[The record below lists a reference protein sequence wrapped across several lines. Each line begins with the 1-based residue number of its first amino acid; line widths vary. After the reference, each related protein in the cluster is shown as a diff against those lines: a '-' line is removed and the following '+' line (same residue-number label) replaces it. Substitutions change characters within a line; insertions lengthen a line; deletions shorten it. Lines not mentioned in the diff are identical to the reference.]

1 MSRIELLKKAEELGI
16 HYRTGM
22 SKKEFLNRVKEGDIL
37 LYGPTTKKRKSRR
50 DSSERRPIKADM
62 KTIFLSLLRDAFEDE
77 LAHLELRIIRDA
89 QAPRFAALKETHPEI
104 YADFMTARNG
114 PHEVLLCNRRK
125 RVEILTKLIEE

>member
-1 MSRIELLKKAEELGI
+1 MSRIELLKKAEKLGI

-22 SKKEFLNRVKEGDIL
+22 AKKEFLNRIKEGDIL
-37 LYGPTTKKRKSRR
+37 LYGPRTTKRKSRR
-50 DSSERRPIKADM
+50 NKSEKRQDM